1 MISLYFHPRSKK
13 IASLLLGLIRI
24 QGGATSFVSH
34 NTKSALFSHSKNLL
48 TYPNRAFF
56 GASSDNNSNMSDEVA
71 AAKAAAVQYKSS
83 DADGEW
89 VVVAVVVVCAKK
101 YDDEEYFFA

>member
-48 TYPNRAFF
+48 TYSNRAFF

-89 VVVAVVVVCAKK
+89 VVVVVVCAKK